1 MKAKQLITVLVLLY
15 SIVFYGQEG
24 KKEQIKALKIA
35 HITKDLELSVAEAE
49 KFWPIYNAFDEKQFD
64 LRMVKMRKIRHELQ
78 SKSIENMSTQE
89 ASLLLNQIDALE
101 QETFQNKKKFMLDLR
116 KIMSPVKILK
126 LKQSEDDFNKTLLK
140 QYRKRN

>member
-1 MKAKQLITVLVLLY
+1 MNTRKYITVILLLC
-15 SIVFYGQEG
+15 SVVFYSQED

-35 HITKDLELSVAEAE
+35 HITKDLDLSGAEAE

-64 LRMVKMRKIRHELQ
+64 LRMVKMRKIRHELK
-78 SKSIENMSTQE
+78 SKPIENMSSQDAT
-89 ASLLLNQIDALE
+89 LLLNQIDALE
-101 QETFQNKKKFMLDLR
+101 DETYQNKKKFMQELR
-116 KIMSPVKILK
+116 KIMTPVKILK